1 MVGLSQ
7 LQFLKTEQAFDRR
20 MLFGELTLFA
30 LQTLV
35 LLHEARQHH
44 LVFSG
49 KQVHP
54 ADVLQ
59 VETQQII
66 AAAPADRG

>member
-20 MLFGELTLFA
+20 MLVGELTLFA

-35 LLHEARQHH
+35 LLHEA
-44 LVFSG
+44 
-49 KQVHP
+49 
-54 ADVLQ
+54 
-59 VETQQII
+59 
-66 AAAPADRG
+66 

>member
-1 MVGLSQ
+1 
-7 LQFLKTEQAFDRR
+7 